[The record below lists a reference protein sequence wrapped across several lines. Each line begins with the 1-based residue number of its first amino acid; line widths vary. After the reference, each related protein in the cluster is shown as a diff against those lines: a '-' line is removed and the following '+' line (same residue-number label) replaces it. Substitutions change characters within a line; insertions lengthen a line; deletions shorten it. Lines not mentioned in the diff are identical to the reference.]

1 MKIVLEIDNDCIPK
15 INGRDVAPIIF
26 DAIKTNPKWWFDAAD
41 VVQIEGTFG
50 RHTKDRCDV
59 GGQ

>member
-26 DAIKTNPKWWFDAAD
+26 DAIKTNPKWWFDSAD
-41 VVQIEGTFG
+41 VVWIDGTFG
-50 RHTKDRCDV
+50 RFTENRCDL
-59 GGQ
+59 GAE